1 MPSRVLTKQ
10 FRKAQIRTRSTIL
23 LATFLILSVGSVSA
37 WQTVRLSG
45 DAASVVQSY
54 DAIQSVAELREA
66 LLLAETGHR
75 GFLLTDQDSYLL
87 DYYAGV
93 DALPQL
99 TARLHENLTPFVE
112 AGRQAKLEAKL
123 GEKLHEM
130 AEVLE
135 LYADGRRTEALEA
148 VEASTG
154 KYVMDDLEELL
165 ELVRT
170 GEEARLAS
178 RSAEFRKTRNLA
190 LLTVVLAGGFAVLA
204 SIVLLRG
211 QRAASDR
218 LLAAVDIIQGQKGYL
233 EAMLSSMTSPL
244 ILMDREG
251 IIRFVNAASVELF
264 DHEQEDL
271 IGQPLASY
279 LQFRGS
285 SERTGEESIFQRAL
299 AEHRVVRERRV
310 GILTPSGPH
319 VVGLTVRPV
328 EADNTSLG
336 FMITLHD
343 IDEEKA
349 TVEELH
355 QQDRVRDLEAML
367 GRIVAETASARS
379 LLERC
384 CEAIRQSTDAES
396 VQAWLGNAADPNA
409 TLLPLRRPA
418 DGPAFGAHASALVND
433 AWRRD
438 TPLEN
443 TRTSPLCFAFPLTSD
458 PAPLGV
464 IELRTRAPLHPRL
477 LAELPR
483 LATETALGYDRRRK
497 GEKIARMATE
507 KDRFIATLSHELRG
521 PLVPLKYAVEKIGE
535 EAEAS
540 PKLIGLLTRQVI
552 QLERLVEDLLDA
564 QRLQRGTLSLRLAS
578 LDMRAVIE
586 QSVEAIAPLLEGKRQ
601 RLEIE
606 LDKEPLPVFGDQAR
620 LVQILFN
627 LLNNA
632 SRYSSAGAL
641 IHLRAMKWGRQVEVS
656 VSDHGIGIAE
666 ENIERVFHMFEQG
679 STGGNTEG
687 LGIGLA
693 LVRQLVVLHGGKV
706 VVSSPGVGSGATFG
720 IQLPLARMPATT
732 EPASG
737 TMKRGSQPDSE
748 RGERPSAAELRAA
761 LFDRC
766 VVVDDDVDTAET
778 LALMLQSWGLTANVA
793 HDAGEALAAV
803 QRIKPELILLDLTL
817 PGQERF
823 ALIQEVRRRVGPEV
837 RVVAVTGHADDDIR
851 REALAHGFDE
861 LLVKPISVEQL
872 AAAASRRAVDLSS
885 AQLN

>member
-1 MPSRVLTKQ
+1 MW
-10 FRKAQIRTRSTIL
+10 TRRTIL

-37 WQTVRLSG
+37 WQMVRLSS

-87 DYYAGV
+87 DYYAGI
-93 DALPQL
+93 DALPRL
-99 TARLHENLTPFVE
+99 TSRLHEHLAPFVQ
-112 AGRQAKLEAKL
+112 ADRQAALDAKL
-123 GEKLHEM
+123 GEKVREM

-135 LYADGRRTEALEA
+135 LYADGRRTEALET

-154 KYVMDDLEELL
+154 KFVMDDLEELL
-165 ELVRT
+165 DLVRS

-178 RSAEFRKTRNLA
+178 RSAEFRKTRSLG
-190 LLTVVLAGGFAVLA
+190 LLTVALAGAFAVLA
-204 SIVLLRG
+204 SFVMLRG

-233 EAMLSSMTSPL
+233 EAMLSSMSSPL
-244 ILMDREG
+244 ILVDREG
-251 IIRFVNAASVELF
+251 TIRFVNTASVELF
-264 DHEQEDL
+264 DRKPEQLVGES
-271 IGQPLASY
+271 LASC

-285 SERTGEESIFQRAL
+285 SERSGEETIFQRAMN
-299 AEHRVVRERRV
+299 EHRVLRERRV
-310 GILTPSGPH
+310 GIQTPSGPH

-328 EADNTSLG
+328 ETESKTSLG
-336 FMITLHD
+336 YMITLHD

-355 QQDRVRDLEAML
+355 QQDRVRDLEATL

-396 VQAWLGNAADPNA
+396 VQAWLGNAADPNT
-409 TLLPLRRPA
+409 TLLPLRRPV
-418 DGPAFGAHASALVND
+418 DGPSFGAHASALVNE
-433 AWRRD
+433 AWRRG
-438 TPLEN
+438 TPQES
-443 TRTSPLCFAFPLTSD
+443 TRTNPLSFAFPLTSD

-477 LAELPR
+477 MAELPR

-521 PLVPLKYAVEKIGE
+521 PLVPLKYAVEKIGD
-535 EAEAS
+535 EAGAT
-540 PKLIGLLTRQVI
+540 PKLIGLLTRQVT

-564 QRLQRGTLSLRLAS
+564 QRLQRGTLSLRLAH

-586 QSVEAIAPLLEGKRQ
+586 QSVEAITPLLEGKRQ
-601 RLEIE
+601 QLELE
-606 LDKEPLPVFGDQAR
+606 VDKEPLPVFGDQAR

-627 LLNNA
+627 VLNNA
-632 SRYSSAGAL
+632 SRYSSAGAI

-666 ENIERVFHMFEQG
+666 ENLERVFHMFEQG

-720 IQLPLARMPATT
+720 IQLPVARMPAVA
-732 EPASG
+732 EPASR
-737 TMKRGSQPDSE
+737 TVRRGSQPDSE
-748 RGERPSAAELRAA
+748 RGDRPSAAELRSAM
-761 LFDRC
+761 FDRC

-793 HDAGEALAAV
+793 HDAGEAMEAV
-803 QRIKPELILLDLTL
+803 QRIKPELVLLDLTL

-823 ALIQEVRRRVGPEV
+823 ALIEQLRHKVGRGV
-837 RVVAVTGHADDDIR
+837 RVVAVTGHADDDVR
-851 REALAHGFDE
+851 REALEHGFDD
-861 LLVKPISVEQL
+861 LLVKPISLEQL
-872 AAAASRRAVDLSS
+872 AAAASRSVGDLPS
-885 AQLN
+885 AHLN